1 LSQLSCKKPFPNTLV
16 LTGLLLLITVVW
28 GWTFTVVKDAIAVY
42 GVIAFLAVRFLIG
55 SICLGAVG
63 WRRMTR
69 RSLLTGG
76 AIGVVLA
83 SGYLFQ
89 TFGLRTTT
97 ATNSGLITT
106 LFVVFAPLGS
116 RVLYGVRTPAPLWA
130 AIGLG
135 LVGLVLLT
143 GTGTSPVAS
152 GDWLTLGAAAS
163 FGLQIVLLS
172 RHSKDHDPV
181 ALATGQ
187 VASATA
193 IFLVAWPFTEPLA
206 WPKGEV
212 WWDLLLTG
220 VVATAA
226 GFYIQ
231 TLAQKQLSAAR
242 AAIIFTVE
250 AVFAVFFGYVLAGD
264 RLTAIQVA
272 GAILVIGGVALAEI
286 GPAVFSG
293 KRAADP

>member
-1 LSQLSCKKPFPNTLV
+1 VTDVNRLA
-16 LTGLLLLITVVW
+16 LTGLLLLITAVW
-28 GWTFTVVKDAIAVY
+28 GWTFTVVKDAIAGY

-55 SICLGAVG
+55 SICLGAFG

-97 ATNSGLITT
+97 ATNSGLITS

-116 RVLYGVRTPAPLWA
+116 RVLYGIRTPAPLWA
-130 AIGLG
+130 AVGLG
-135 LVGLVLLT
+135 LLGLALLT
-143 GTGTSPVAS
+143 GTGPSPLAS

-172 RHSKDHDPV
+172 RHAKDHDPA

-187 VASATA
+187 VTSATA
-193 IFLVAWPFTEPLA
+193 IFLVAWPFTEPFA
-206 WPKGEV
+206 WPSGEV
-212 WWDLLLTG
+212 WWDLVLTG

-226 GFYIQ
+226 GCYVQ
-231 TLAQKQLSAAR
+231 TLAQKQLPATR
-242 AAIIFTVE
+242 AAIIFTLE
-250 AVFAVFFGYVLAGD
+250 AVFAVFFGHVLAGD
-264 RLTAIQVA
+264 RLTSVQVA

-286 GPAVFSG
+286 GPAVRSG
-293 KRAADP
+293 RRAAGP